1 MITITTAVREYK
13 EMLDC
18 EDLASST
25 KEKYSSTVDYLIKF
39 MRNANKKVKYINA
52 LRHQTL
58 TDYTDYLYAKNYTTQ
73 TIRVQLYAI
82 KKFILFLID
91 MGYIEDKHIAISKTF
106 INHIISTKKTVARKR
121 KAINGEDFEIIS
133 RNTNDVIKKLI
144 LSIHYRY
151 GFRISEILKLKWS
164 DINFESNKV
173 YIQNLKGNNSEAI
186 VIESEIMNKI
196 ANLDKKNEWVFAS
209 YNKNDKHIHR
219 STISNNFKTVRES
232 NHLSKSI
239 CLHSLRHSFTTNNVI
254 NNVQDEYIVK
264 HTGHKSLHVLNN
276 YVVLNVENIRDVA
289 DSNSYNSLL
298 L

>member
-13 EMLDC
+13 KMLEC

-25 KEKYSSTVDYLIKF
+25 KEKYSFTVDHLISF
-39 MRNANKKVKYINA
+39 MKNTNKKVKYINA

-58 TDYTDYLYAKNYTTQ
+58 TDYTDYLYSKNYTTQ

-82 KKFILFLID
+82 KKFIRFLID
-91 MGYIEDKHIAISKTF
+91 MGYIEDKNIAISKTF

-121 KAINGEDFEIIS
+121 TSITDEDFEIIAG
-133 RNTNDVIKKLI
+133 DIHDDIKKLI

-164 DINFESNKV
+164 DVNFESNKV

-196 ANLDKKNEWVFAS
+196 ANLDKKNEWIFAS
-209 YNKNDKHIHR
+209 YSKNDKHIHR

-232 NHLSKSI
+232 NHLSKNI
-239 CLHSLRHSFTTNNVI
+239 CLHSLRYSFTTNNVI
-254 NNVQDEYIVK
+254 NNTPDSYIVK
-264 HTGHKSLHVLNN
+264 HTGHKSLDVLNS
-276 YVVLNVENIRDVA
+276 YVVLNTENIRDVA
-289 DSNSYNSLL
+289 DFNSYNSLL